1 MTTSYENYDARNN
14 KQYLYILHNFY
25 RNICFFASRGLDKS
39 RDKLKPN
46 LYYHNTYGHQ
56 TWQSG
61 EI

>member
-14 KQYLYILHNFY
+14 KQYLYSSQFLQEY
-25 RNICFFASRGLDKS
+25 LFFESSDLDKS

-56 TWQSG
+56 IWQSG